1 LNQNGSNVIKQA
13 GNILSKIKIGNAFL
27 FLGIFLII
35 VSFFSQLITGKF
47 MSDTIPVINLVSI
60 KIGLI
65 TLIFGGIF
73 SLLSVLTNPFQN
85 MVIYKEKLERNI
97 DPFNKESLK
106 ASNYKL
112 FLDLLNRYE
121 KNILFSKKTSY
132 KEIEGNNWN
141 NLFIYSLWMLFL
153 LFYILWINVVVE
165 IIPLEIDIFAAKIYS
180 YYFITIIAIVLI
192 ILIIYSF
199 RKSKHHINAVKQKN

>member
-1 LNQNGSNVIKQA
+1 MLKQ
-13 GNILSKIKIGNAFL
+13 GDNILTRIKIGNSFL

-47 MSDTIPVINLVSI
+47 ISDTIPMINLVSI

-73 SLLSVLTNPFQN
+73 CLLDVLTNPYQN
-85 MVIYKEKLERNI
+85 MVIYREKLERNI
-97 DPFNKESLK
+97 DPFNKETLK
-106 ASNYKL
+106 ASNFKL

-141 NLFIYSLWMLFL
+141 NLLIYSIWTFFL
-153 LFYILWINVVVE
+153 LIYVLWINVVIQ
-165 IIPLEIDIFAAKIYS
+165 IIPSEIDFVAIKIYS
-180 YYFITIIAIVLI
+180 SYIITIIVIILI
-192 ILIIYSF
+192 ILIIFSF
-199 RKSKHHINAVKQKN
+199 KKSKHHVNPVQQKK